1 MVNYHYYDALLTF
14 MFMTLSM
21 VTGALILLTKR
32 RGRVF
37 IILHIVFAIIA
48 YIMML
53 VSIIRA
59 PRF

>member
-14 MFMTLSM
+14 IFMTLSM
-21 VTGALILLTKR
+21 VTGALILLAKR
-32 RGRVF
+32 RSRVF

-53 VSIIRA
+53 VTIIRA

>member
-1 MVNYHYYDALLTF
+1 MVDYHYYDALLTF

-21 VTGALILLTKR
+21 VTGALILLTKK